1 MKIHLHS
8 QIRVAYG
15 QATEAGRKAS
25 NDDCLGSRLPEEPLL
40 TTKGVAV
47 VIADGV
53 SAAEA
58 GKEASEIAV
67 QNFLTDYYDT
77 PDEWTVKTA
86 GHRVLT
92 AVNRWLYSL
101 GRGFTHAQRGYVT
114 TLSTLIIKSHTAHIF
129 HVGDTRVW
137 RWRTGK
143 LKQITRDHSLR
154 LNATDTQLTRA
165 AGLDL
170 NLEVDYHAVDVREG
184 DAFLLTTDGVHEHQS
199 PAQLSTILRSQNGNL
214 DRTCEQMI
222 LRSLANDSPDNL
234 SCQLLR
240 IDHLPAEGD
249 AAELSRELRQRPFP
263 PDLAPGMTI
272 DGFEIEAEIDASTR
286 SQIYRAHEKETG
298 RRIILKTPSVNY
310 EDDDAYLERFI
321 MEQWIARRI
330 VNPHVVKATK
340 LTREPT
346 FLYNVFEHVDG
357 PTLVQWMARNPQP
370 DIREAQIILC
380 GLIRGL
386 NALHRREV
394 IHRDLK
400 PGNIVLNENGQPVI
414 IDFGACFVAGI
425 DEITAPIERDHVLG
439 TVEFTAPETRL
450 GRRPDARVDQFSLG
464 IIAYQLLTGKHPYG
478 NALDKAQSLR
488 DFSLLRYT
496 PSYEHNPLIPVWLDG
511 AIRKACSVD
520 PQNRY
525 EALSEFEYDLT
536 HPNDKFLLT
545 EPLAKVAN
553 RSLTAWKLTAV
564 ALLALVVMLLIRLM
578 NR

>member
-1 MKIHLHS
+1 MHLHS
-8 QIRVAYG
+8 HIRVAYG
-15 QATEAGRKAS
+15 QATEAGRKAT
-25 NDDCLGSRLPEEPLL
+25 NDDCLGSRMPEEPLL
-40 TTKGVAV
+40 TTKGVAL

-58 GKEASEIAV
+58 GKQASEIAV
-67 QNFLTDYYDT
+67 QNFLTDYFDT
-77 PDEWTVKTA
+77 PDAWTVKTSA
-86 GHRVLT
+86 HRVLT
-92 AVNRWLYSL
+92 AINRWLYSL

-114 TLSTLIIKSHTAHIF
+114 TLSTLIIKSHSAHIF
-129 HVGDTRVW
+129 HIGDTRVW
-137 RWRTGK
+137 RLRGGQVE
-143 LKQITRDHSLR
+143 QITHDHALR
-154 LNATDTQLTRA
+154 INDRDTQLTRA
-165 AGLDL
+165 VGLDL
-170 NLEVDYHAVDVREG
+170 NLEVDYHVTNVREG
-184 DAFLLTTDGVHEHQS
+184 DAFLLTTDGVHEHLGQAGFS
-199 PAQLSTILRSQNGNL
+199 EVFAGLNSNL
-214 DRTCEQMI
+214 DAVCETLI
-222 LRSLANDSPDNL
+222 TRALANGSPDNL

-240 IDHLPAEGD
+240 VDHLPAEES

-263 PDLAPGMTI
+263 PALAPGMVI
-272 DGFEIEAEIDASTR
+272 DGFEVEAEIDASKR
-286 SQIYRAHEKETG
+286 SQIYRVRDRDSGG
-298 RRIILKTPSVNY
+298 RFILKTPSVNF
-310 EDDDAYLERFI
+310 EDDDAYIERFV

-330 VNPHVVKATK
+330 DNSHVVKAAR

-346 FLYNVFEHVDG
+346 FLYNVFEHVAG
-357 PTLVQWMARNPQP
+357 PTLAAWVRDHPQP
-370 DIREAQIILC
+370 DVRQAVCILR

-386 NALHRREV
+386 NALHRREIV
-394 IHRDLK
+394 HRDLK
-400 PGNIVLNENGQPVI
+400 PDNIVLDAEGEPVI

-564 ALLALVVMLLIRLM
+564 ALLALVVMLLILLM

>member
-1 MKIHLHS
+1 M
-8 QIRVAYG
+8 
-15 QATEAGRKAS
+15 
-25 NDDCLGSRLPEEPLL
+25 L

-92 AVNRWLYSL
+92 AVNRWLFSL

-129 HVGDTRVW
+129 HIGDTRVW
-137 RWRTGK
+137 RWRGGK

-170 NLEVDYHAVDVREG
+170 KLEVDYHAIPVREG
-184 DAFLLTTDGVHEHQS
+184 DAFLLTTDGIHEYQS
-199 PAQLSTILRSQNGNL
+199 PQQLAEILRAQNGNL
-214 DRTCEQMI
+214 DVVCNQMI
-222 LRSLANDSPDNL
+222 SRSLANSSPDNL

-240 IDHLPAEGD
+240 IDHLPAEED
-249 AAELSRELRQRPFP
+249 AAELSRELRQLPFP
-263 PDLAPGMTI
+263 PDLAPGMTM
-272 DGFEIEAEIDASTR
+272 DGFEIETEIDTSKR

-357 PTLVQWMARNPQP
+357 PTLTQWMTQHPQP
-370 DIREAQIILC
+370 DIREAQIILR

-386 NALHRREV
+386 NAMHRREV

-464 IIAYQLLTGKHPYG
+464 IIAYQLFTGKHPYG

-525 EALSEFEYDLT
+525 EVLSEFEHDLT

-553 RSLTAWKLTAV
+553 RSLTAWKLTAM
-564 ALLALVVMLLIRLM
+564 ALLALVVMLLILLM

>member
-1 MKIHLHS
+1 MHLHM
-8 QIRVAYG
+8 RGAYG
-15 QATEAGRKAS
+15 QATEAGRKAT
-25 NDDCLGSRLPEEPLL
+25 NDDCLGSRMPEEPLL
-40 TTKGVAV
+40 TTKGVAL

-58 GKEASEIAV
+58 GKQASEIAV
-67 QNFLTDYYDT
+67 QNFLTDYFDT
-77 PDEWTVKTA
+77 PDAWTVKTSA
-86 GHRVLT
+86 HRVLT
-92 AVNRWLYSL
+92 AINRWLYSL

-114 TLSTLIIKSHTAHIF
+114 TLSTLIIKSHSAHIF
-129 HVGDTRVW
+129 HIGDTRVW
-137 RWRTGK
+137 RLRGGQVE
-143 LKQITRDHSLR
+143 QITHDHALR
-154 LNATDTQLTRA
+154 INDRDTQLTRA
-165 AGLDL
+165 VGLDL
-170 NLEVDYHAVDVREG
+170 NLEVDYHVTNVREG
-184 DAFLLTTDGVHEHQS
+184 DAFLLTTDGVHEHLGQAGFGEVFAGLNS
-199 PAQLSTILRSQNGNL
+199 NL
-214 DRTCEQMI
+214 DAVCETLI
-222 LRSLANDSPDNL
+222 TRALANGSPDNL

-240 IDHLPAEGD
+240 VDHLPAEES

-263 PDLAPGMTI
+263 PALAPGMVI
-272 DGFEIEAEIDASTR
+272 DGFEVEAEIDASKR
-286 SQIYRAHEKETG
+286 SQIYRVRDRDSGG
-298 RRIILKTPSVNY
+298 RFILKTPSVNF
-310 EDDDAYLERFI
+310 EDDDAYIERFV

-330 VNPHVVKATK
+330 DNSHVVKAAR

-346 FLYNVFEHVDG
+346 FLYNVFEHVAG
-357 PTLVQWMARNPQP
+357 PTLAAWVRDHPQP
-370 DIREAQIILC
+370 DVRQAVCILR

-386 NALHRREV
+386 NALHRREIV
-394 IHRDLK
+394 HRDLK
-400 PGNIVLNENGQPVI
+400 PDNIVLDAEGEPVI

-564 ALLALVVMLLIRLM
+564 ALLALVVMLLILLM

>member
-1 MKIHLHS
+1 MHLHS
-8 QIRVAYG
+8 HICVAYG
-15 QATEAGRKAS
+15 QATEAGRKAT
-25 NDDCLGSRLPEEPLL
+25 NDDCLGSRMPEEPLL
-40 TTKGVAV
+40 TTKGVAL

-58 GKEASEIAV
+58 GKQASEIAV
-67 QNFLTDYYDT
+67 QNFLTDYFDT
-77 PDEWTVKTA
+77 PDAWTVKTSA
-86 GHRVLT
+86 HRVLT
-92 AVNRWLYSL
+92 AINRWLYSL

-114 TLSTLIIKSHTAHIF
+114 TLSTLIIKSHSAHIF
-129 HVGDTRVW
+129 HIGDTRVW
-137 RWRTGK
+137 RLRGGQVE
-143 LKQITRDHSLR
+143 QITHDHALR
-154 LNATDTQLTRA
+154 INDRDTQLTRA
-165 AGLDL
+165 VGLDL
-170 NLEVDYHAVDVREG
+170 NLEVDYHVTNVREG
-184 DAFLLTTDGVHEHQS
+184 DAFLLTTDGVHEHLGQAGFGEVFAGLNS
-199 PAQLSTILRSQNGNL
+199 NL
-214 DRTCEQMI
+214 DAVCET
-222 LRSLANDSPDNL
+222 LVTRALANGSPDNL

-240 IDHLPAEGD
+240 VDHLPAEES

-263 PDLAPGMTI
+263 PALAPGMVI
-272 DGFEIEAEIDASTR
+272 DGFEVEAEIDASKR
-286 SQIYRAHEKETG
+286 SQIYRVRDRDSGG
-298 RRIILKTPSVNY
+298 RFILKTPSVNF
-310 EDDDAYLERFI
+310 EDDDAYIERFV

-330 VNPHVVKATK
+330 DNSHVVKAAR

-346 FLYNVFEHVDG
+346 FLYNVFEHVAG
-357 PTLVQWMARNPQP
+357 PTLAAWVRDHPQP
-370 DIREAQIILC
+370 DVRQAVCILR

-386 NALHRREV
+386 NALHRREIV
-394 IHRDLK
+394 HRDLK
-400 PGNIVLNENGQPVI
+400 QDNIVLDAEGEPVI

-425 DEITAPIERDHVLG
+425 DEITAPIERNHVLG
-439 TVEFTAPETRL
+439 TIEFTAPETRL

-511 AIRKACSVD
+511 AIRKACSVN

-564 ALLALVVMLLIRLM
+564 ALLALVVALLILLM

>member
-1 MKIHLHS
+1 MHLHS
-8 QIRVAYG
+8 HIRVAYG
-15 QATEAGRKAS
+15 QATEAGRKAT
-25 NDDCLGSRLPEEPLL
+25 NDDCLGSRMPEEPLL
-40 TTKGVAV
+40 TTKGVAL

-58 GKEASEIAV
+58 GKQASEIAV
-67 QNFLTDYYDT
+67 QNFLTDYFDT
-77 PDEWTVKTA
+77 PDAWTVKTSA
-86 GHRVLT
+86 HRVLT
-92 AVNRWLYSL
+92 AINRWLYSL

-114 TLSTLIIKSHTAHIF
+114 TLSTLIIKSHSAHIF
-129 HVGDTRVW
+129 HIGDTRVW
-137 RWRTGK
+137 RLRGGQVE
-143 LKQITRDHSLR
+143 QITHDHALR
-154 LNATDTQLTRA
+154 INDRDTQLTRA
-165 AGLDL
+165 VGLDL
-170 NLEVDYHAVDVREG
+170 NLEVDYHVTNVREG
-184 DAFLLTTDGVHEHQS
+184 DAFLLTTDGVHEHLGQAGFGEVFAGLNS
-199 PAQLSTILRSQNGNL
+199 NL
-214 DRTCEQMI
+214 DAVCETLI
-222 LRSLANDSPDNL
+222 TRALANGSPDNL

-240 IDHLPAEGD
+240 IDHLPAEES

-263 PDLAPGMTI
+263 PALAPGMVI
-272 DGFEIEAEIDASTR
+272 DGFEVEAEIDASKR
-286 SQIYRAHEKETG
+286 SQIYRVRDRDSGG
-298 RRIILKTPSVNY
+298 RFILKTPSVNF
-310 EDDDAYLERFI
+310 EDDDAYIERFV

-330 VNPHVVKATK
+330 DNSHVVKAAR

-346 FLYNVFEHVDG
+346 FLYNVFEHVAG
-357 PTLVQWMARNPQP
+357 PTLAAWVRDHPQP
-370 DIREAQIILC
+370 DVRQAVCILR

-386 NALHRREV
+386 NALHRREIV
-394 IHRDLK
+394 HRDLK
-400 PGNIVLNENGQPVI
+400 PDNIVLDAEGEPVI

-425 DEITAPIERDHVLG
+425 DEISAPIERDHVLG

-564 ALLALVVMLLIRLM
+564 ALVVMLLILLM

>member
-1 MKIHLHS
+1 MHLHS
-8 QIRVAYG
+8 HIRVAYG
-15 QATEAGRKAS
+15 QATEAGRKAT
-25 NDDCLGSRLPEEPLL
+25 NDDCLGSRMPEEPLL
-40 TTKGVAV
+40 TTKGVAL

-58 GKEASEIAV
+58 GKQASEIAV
-67 QNFLTDYYDT
+67 QNFLTDYFDT
-77 PDEWTVKTA
+77 PDAWTVKTSA
-86 GHRVLT
+86 HRVLT
-92 AVNRWLYSL
+92 AINRWLYSL

-114 TLSTLIIKSHTAHIF
+114 TLSTLIIKSHSAHIF
-129 HVGDTRVW
+129 HIGDTRVW
-137 RWRTGK
+137 RLRGGQVE
-143 LKQITRDHSLR
+143 QITHDHALR
-154 LNATDTQLTRA
+154 INDRDTQLTRA
-165 AGLDL
+165 VGLDL
-170 NLEVDYHAVDVREG
+170 NLEVDYHVTNVREG
-184 DAFLLTTDGVHEHQS
+184 DAFLLTTDGVHEHLGQAGFGEVFAGLNS
-199 PAQLSTILRSQNGNL
+199 NL
-214 DRTCEQMI
+214 DAVCETLI
-222 LRSLANDSPDNL
+222 TRALANGSPDNL

-240 IDHLPAEGD
+240 VDHLPAEES

-263 PDLAPGMTI
+263 PALAPGMVI
-272 DGFEIEAEIDASTR
+272 DGFEVEAEIDASKR
-286 SQIYRAHEKETG
+286 SQIYRVRDRDSGG
-298 RRIILKTPSVNY
+298 RFILKTPSVNF
-310 EDDDAYLERFI
+310 EDDDAYIERFV

-330 VNPHVVKATK
+330 DNSHVVKAAR

-346 FLYNVFEHVDG
+346 FLYNVFEHVAG
-357 PTLVQWMARNPQP
+357 PTLAAWVRDHPQP
-370 DIREAQIILC
+370 DVRQAVCILR

-386 NALHRREV
+386 NALHRREIV
-394 IHRDLK
+394 HRDLK
-400 PGNIVLNENGQPVI
+400 PDNIVLDAEGEPVI

-478 NALDKAQSLR
+478 NALDRAQSLR

-525 EALSEFEYDLT
+525 EALSEFEHDLT

-564 ALLALVVMLLIRLM
+564 ALLALVVMLLILLM

>member
-1 MKIHLHS
+1 MHLHS
-8 QIRVAYG
+8 HIRVAYG
-15 QATEAGRKAS
+15 QATEAGRKAT
-25 NDDCLGSRLPEEPLL
+25 NDDCLGSRMPEEPLL
-40 TTKGVAV
+40 TTKGVAL

-58 GKEASEIAV
+58 GKQASEIAV
-67 QNFLTDYYDT
+67 QNFLTDYFDT
-77 PDEWTVKTA
+77 PDAWTVKTSA
-86 GHRVLT
+86 HRVLT
-92 AVNRWLYSL
+92 AINRWLYSL

-114 TLSTLIIKSHTAHIF
+114 TLSTLIIKSHSAHIF
-129 HVGDTRVW
+129 HIGDTRVW
-137 RWRTGK
+137 RLRGGQVE
-143 LKQITRDHSLR
+143 QITHDHALR
-154 LNATDTQLTRA
+154 INDRDTQLTRA
-165 AGLDL
+165 VGLDL
-170 NLEVDYHAVDVREG
+170 NLEVDYHVTNVREG
-184 DAFLLTTDGVHEHQS
+184 DAFLLTTDGVHEHLGQAGFGEVFAGLNS
-199 PAQLSTILRSQNGNL
+199 NL
-214 DRTCEQMI
+214 DAVCETLI
-222 LRSLANDSPDNL
+222 TRALANGSPDNL

-240 IDHLPAEGD
+240 VDHLPAEES

-263 PDLAPGMTI
+263 PALAPGMVI
-272 DGFEIEAEIDASTR
+272 DGFEVEAEIDASKR
-286 SQIYRAHEKETG
+286 SQIYRVRDRDSGG
-298 RRIILKTPSVNY
+298 RFILKTPSVNF
-310 EDDDAYLERFI
+310 EDDDAYIERFV

-330 VNPHVVKATK
+330 DNSHVVKAAR

-346 FLYNVFEHVDG
+346 FLYNVFEHVAG
-357 PTLVQWMARNPQP
+357 PTLAAWVRDHPQP
-370 DIREAQIILC
+370 DVRQAVCILR

-386 NALHRREV
+386 NALHRREIV
-394 IHRDLK
+394 HRDLK
-400 PGNIVLNENGQPVI
+400 PDNIVLDAEGEPVI

-564 ALLALVVMLLIRLM
+564 ALLALVVMLLILLM

>member
-1 MKIHLHS
+1 M
-8 QIRVAYG
+8 
-15 QATEAGRKAS
+15 
-25 NDDCLGSRLPEEPLL
+25 PEEPLL
-40 TTKGVAV
+40 TTKGVAL

-58 GKEASEIAV
+58 GKQASEIAV
-67 QNFLTDYYDT
+67 QNFLTDYFDT
-77 PDEWTVKTA
+77 PDAWTVKTSA
-86 GHRVLT
+86 HRVLT
-92 AVNRWLYSL
+92 AINRWLYSL

-114 TLSTLIIKSHTAHIF
+114 TLSTLIIKSHSAHIF
-129 HVGDTRVW
+129 HIGDTRVW
-137 RWRTGK
+137 RLRGGQVE
-143 LKQITRDHSLR
+143 QITHDHALR
-154 LNATDTQLTRA
+154 INDRDTQLTRA
-165 AGLDL
+165 VGLDL
-170 NLEVDYHAVDVREG
+170 NLEVDYHVTNVREG
-184 DAFLLTTDGVHEHQS
+184 DAFLLTTDGVHEHLGQAGFGEVFAGLNS
-199 PAQLSTILRSQNGNL
+199 NL
-214 DRTCEQMI
+214 DAVCET
-222 LRSLANDSPDNL
+222 LVTRALANGSPDNL

-240 IDHLPAEGD
+240 VDHLPAEES

-263 PDLAPGMTI
+263 PALAPGMVI
-272 DGFEIEAEIDASTR
+272 DGFEVEAEIDASKR
-286 SQIYRAHEKETG
+286 SQIYRVRDRDSGG
-298 RRIILKTPSVNY
+298 RFILKTPSVNF
-310 EDDDAYLERFI
+310 EDDDAYIERFV

-330 VNPHVVKATK
+330 DNSHVVKAAR

-346 FLYNVFEHVDG
+346 FLYNVFEHVAG
-357 PTLVQWMARNPQP
+357 PTLAAWVRDHPQP
-370 DIREAQIILC
+370 DVRQAVCILR

-386 NALHRREV
+386 NALHRREIV
-394 IHRDLK
+394 HRDLK
-400 PGNIVLNENGQPVI
+400 QDNIVLDAEGEPVI

-439 TVEFTAPETRL
+439 TIEFTAPETRL

-511 AIRKACSVD
+511 AIRKACSVN

-564 ALLALVVMLLIRLM
+564 ALLALVVALLILLM

>member
-1 MKIHLHS
+1 MHLHS
-8 QIRVAYG
+8 HIRVAYG
-15 QATEAGRKAS
+15 QATEAGRKAT
-25 NDDCLGSRLPEEPLL
+25 NDDCLGSRMPEEPLL
-40 TTKGVAV
+40 TTKGVAL

-58 GKEASEIAV
+58 GKQASEIAV
-67 QNFLTDYYDT
+67 QNFLTDYFDT
-77 PDEWTVKTA
+77 PDAWTVKTSA
-86 GHRVLT
+86 HRVLT
-92 AVNRWLYSL
+92 AINRWLYSL

-114 TLSTLIIKSHTAHIF
+114 TLSTLIIKSHSAHIF
-129 HVGDTRVW
+129 HIGDTRVW
-137 RWRTGK
+137 RLRGGQVE
-143 LKQITRDHSLR
+143 QITHDHALR
-154 LNATDTQLTRA
+154 INDRDTQLTRA
-165 AGLDL
+165 VGLDL
-170 NLEVDYHAVDVREG
+170 NLEVDYHVTNVREG
-184 DAFLLTTDGVHEHQS
+184 DAFLLTTDGVHEHLGQAGFGEVFAGLNS
-199 PAQLSTILRSQNGNL
+199 NL
-214 DRTCEQMI
+214 DAVCETLI
-222 LRSLANDSPDNL
+222 TRALANGSPDNL

-240 IDHLPAEGD
+240 VDHLPAEES

-263 PDLAPGMTI
+263 PALAPGMVI
-272 DGFEIEAEIDASTR
+272 DGFEVEAEIDASKR
-286 SQIYRAHEKETG
+286 SQIYRVRDRDSGG
-298 RRIILKTPSVNY
+298 RFILKTPSVNF
-310 EDDDAYLERFI
+310 EDDDAYIERFV

-330 VNPHVVKATK
+330 DNSHVVKAAR

-346 FLYNVFEHVDG
+346 FLYNVFEHVAG
-357 PTLVQWMARNPQP
+357 PTLAAWVRDHPQP
-370 DIREAQIILC
+370 DVRQAVCILR

-386 NALHRREV
+386 NALHRREIV
-394 IHRDLK
+394 HRDLK
-400 PGNIVLNENGQPVI
+400 PDNIVLDAEGEPVI

-439 TVEFTAPETRL
+439 TDEFTAPETRL

-496 PSYEHNPLIPVWLDG
+496 PSYEPNPLIPVWLDG

-564 ALLALVVMLLIRLM
+564 ALLALVVMLLILLM

>member
-249 AAELSRELRQRPFP
+249 AVELSRELRQRPFP

-272 DGFEIEAEIDASTR
+272 DGFEIEAEIDASKR

-330 VNPHVVKATK
+330 VNPHVVKAAK

-357 PTLVQWMARNPQP
+357 PTLAQWMTQHPQP
-370 DIREAQIILC
+370 DIREAQIILR

-386 NALHRREV
+386 NAMHRREV

-478 NALDKAQSLR
+478 NALEKAQSLR
-488 DFSLLRYT
+488 DFSLMRYT

-511 AIRKACSVD
+511 AMRKACSVD

-525 EALSEFEYDLT
+525 EALSEFEHDLT

-564 ALLALVVMLLIRLM
+564 ALLALVVMLLIILM

>member
-1 MKIHLHS
+1 M
-8 QIRVAYG
+8 
-15 QATEAGRKAS
+15 
-25 NDDCLGSRLPEEPLL
+25 PEEPLL
-40 TTKGVAV
+40 TTKGVAL

-58 GKEASEIAV
+58 GKQASEIAV
-67 QNFLTDYYDT
+67 QNFLTDYFDT
-77 PDEWTVKTA
+77 PDAWTVKTSA
-86 GHRVLT
+86 HRVLT
-92 AVNRWLYSL
+92 AINRWLYSL

-114 TLSTLIIKSHTAHIF
+114 TLSTLIIKSHSAHIF
-129 HVGDTRVW
+129 HIGDTRVW
-137 RWRTGK
+137 RLRGGQVE
-143 LKQITRDHSLR
+143 QITHDHALR
-154 LNATDTQLTRA
+154 INDRDTQLTRA
-165 AGLDL
+165 VGLDL
-170 NLEVDYHAVDVREG
+170 NLEVDYHVTNVREG
-184 DAFLLTTDGVHEHQS
+184 DAFLLTTDGVHEHLGQAGFGEVFAGLNS
-199 PAQLSTILRSQNGNL
+199 NL
-214 DRTCEQMI
+214 DAVCETLI
-222 LRSLANDSPDNL
+222 TRALANGSPDNL

-240 IDHLPAEGD
+240 VDHLPAEES

-263 PDLAPGMTI
+263 PALAPGMVI
-272 DGFEIEAEIDASTR
+272 DGFEVEAEIDASKR
-286 SQIYRAHEKETG
+286 SQIYRVRDRDSGG
-298 RRIILKTPSVNY
+298 RFILKTPSVNF
-310 EDDDAYLERFI
+310 EDDDAYIERFV

-330 VNPHVVKATK
+330 DNSHVVKAAR

-346 FLYNVFEHVDG
+346 FLYNVFEHVAG
-357 PTLVQWMARNPQP
+357 PTLAAWVRDHPQP
-370 DIREAQIILC
+370 DVRQAVCILR

-386 NALHRREV
+386 NALHRREIV
-394 IHRDLK
+394 HRDLK
-400 PGNIVLNENGQPVI
+400 PDNIVLDAEGEPVI

-564 ALLALVVMLLIRLM
+564 ALLALVVMLLILLM

>member
-1 MKIHLHS
+1 MHLKSHIQVS
-8 QIRVAYG
+8 YG
-15 QATEAGRKAS
+15 QASETGRKEV

-58 GKEASEIAV
+58 GKQASEIAV

-86 GHRVLT
+86 GHRVIT
-92 AVNRWLYSL
+92 AVNRWLFSL

-129 HVGDTRVW
+129 HIGDTRIW
-137 RWRTGK
+137 RWRNGK
-143 LKQITRDHSLR
+143 LQQITHDHALR
-154 LNATDTQLTRA
+154 LNDTDTQLTRA

-170 NLEVDYHAVDVREG
+170 KLDVDYHAVDVRQG
-184 DAFLLTTDGVHEHQS
+184 DAFLLTTDGVHEYQ
-199 PAQLSTILRSQNGNL
+199 ATDQLADMLRAQNGNL
-214 DRTCEQMI
+214 DHVCDRMVTGAYEN
-222 LRSLANDSPDNL
+222 ASPDNL

-240 IDHLPAEGD
+240 IDHLPDEED

-263 PDLAPGMTI
+263 PDLAPGMSM
-272 DGFEIEAEIDASTR
+272 DGFEIEAEIDASKR
-286 SQIYRAHEKETG
+286 SQIYRAYNSSTG

-330 VNPHVVKATK
+330 DNPHVVKATR
-340 LTREPT
+340 LEYEPT
-346 FLYNVFEHVDG
+346 FLYNAFEHVNG
-357 PTLVQWMARNPQP
+357 PTLGQWMEAHPQP
-370 DIREAQIILC
+370 EIREVQFILR

-400 PGNIVLNENGQPVI
+400 PGNVVLNEQGEPVI
-414 IDFGACFVAGI
+414 IDFGACYVAGI
-425 DEITAPIERDHVLG
+425 DEITAPIERDQVLG
-439 TVEFTAPETRL
+439 TVDFTAPEIRL
-450 GRRPDARVDQFSLG
+450 GRRPEPRSDQFSLG
-464 IIAYQLLTGKHPYG
+464 ILAYQMLTGQHPYG
-478 NALDKAQSLR
+478 PALEKALSLR
-488 DFSLLRYT
+488 DFSLLRYQ
-496 PSYEHNPLIPVWLDG
+496 PSYEHNPLIPPWVDG
-511 AIRKACSVD
+511 ALRKACAID
-520 PQNRY
+520 PKNRY

-536 HPNDKFLLT
+536 HPNDKYLLT
-545 EPLAKVAN
+545 QPLTQVVN
-553 RSLTAWKLTAV
+553 RSLIAWK
-564 ALLALVVMLLIRLM
+564 VVSIVLFVVVIVLLILLLTP
-578 NR
+578 

>member
-1 MKIHLHS
+1 LKIHLHS

-170 NLEVDYHAVDVREG
+170 KLEVDYHAIPVREG
-184 DAFLLTTDGVHEHQS
+184 DAFLLTTDGIHEYQS
-199 PAQLSTILRSQNGNL
+199 PQQLAEILGAQNGNL
-214 DRTCEQMI
+214 DVVCNQMI
-222 LRSLANDSPDNL
+222 SRSLANSSPDNL

-240 IDHLPAEGD
+240 IDHLPAEED
-249 AAELSRELRQRPFP
+249 AAELSRELRQLPFP
-263 PDLAPGMTI
+263 PDLAPGMTM
-272 DGFEIEAEIDASTR
+272 DGFEIETEIDTSKR
-286 SQIYRAHEKETG
+286 SQIYRAREKETG

-357 PTLVQWMARNPQP
+357 PTLAQWMTQHPQP
-370 DIREAQIILC
+370 DIREAQIILR

-386 NALHRREV
+386 NAMHRREV

-564 ALLALVVMLLIRLM
+564 ALLALVMMLLIILM

>member
-1 MKIHLHS
+1 MHLKSHI
-8 QIRVAYG
+8 QVTYG
-15 QATEAGRKAS
+15 QASEAGRKEV

-86 GHRVLT
+86 GHRVIT
-92 AVNRWLYSL
+92 AVNRWLFSL

-129 HVGDTRVW
+129 HIGDTRIW
-137 RWRTGK
+137 RWREGK
-143 LKQITRDHSLR
+143 LQQLTHDHALR
-154 LNATDTQLTRA
+154 LNDTDTQLTRA
-165 AGLDL
+165 AGLDPKL
-170 NLEVDYHAVDVREG
+170 DVDYHAVDVRQG
-184 DAFLLTTDGVHEHQS
+184 DAFLLTTDGVHEYQA
-199 PAQLSTILRSQNGNL
+199 PEELSDTLRSQNGNL
-214 DRTCEQMI
+214 DRVCEHMVS
-222 LRSLANDSPDNL
+222 RSLANASPDNL

-240 IDHLPAEGD
+240 IDHLPDEED

-263 PDLAPGMTI
+263 PDLAPGMRM
-272 DGFEIEAEIDASTR
+272 DGFEIEAEIDASKR
-286 SQIYRAHEKETG
+286 SQIYRAHNRDTG
-298 RRIILKTPSVNY
+298 HRIILKTPSVNY

-330 VNPHVVKATK
+330 DNPHVVKATR
-340 LTREPT
+340 LEHEPT
-346 FLYNVFEHVDG
+346 FLYNAFEHVNG
-357 PTLVQWMARNPQP
+357 PTLSQWMAANPQP
-370 DIREAQIILC
+370 EIREVQFILR

-400 PGNIVLNENGQPVI
+400 PGNVVLNEKGEAVI
-414 IDFGACFVAGI
+414 IDFGACYVAGI

-439 TVEFTAPETRL
+439 TVDFTAPEIRL
-450 GRRPDARVDQFSLG
+450 GRRPDARSDQFSLG
-464 IIAYQLLTGKHPYG
+464 ILAYQMLTGHHPYG
-478 NALDKAQSLR
+478 AALEKAQSLR
-488 DFSLLRYT
+488 DFSLLEYR
-496 PSYEHNPLIPVWLDG
+496 PSYEHNPLIPPWVDG
-511 AIRKACSVD
+511 ALRKACAID
-520 PQNRY
+520 PKNRY

-536 HPNDKFLLT
+536 HPNDKYLLT
-545 EPLAKVAN
+545 QPLAKVAN
-553 RSLTAWKLTAV
+553 RSLTAWKILAGV
-564 ALLALVVMLLIRLM
+564 LLALVVALLILLM

>member
-1 MKIHLHS
+1 MHLHS
-8 QIRVAYG
+8 HIRVAYG
-15 QATEAGRKAS
+15 QATEAGRKAT
-25 NDDCLGSRLPEEPLL
+25 NDDCLGSRMPEEPLL
-40 TTKGVAV
+40 TTKGVAL

-58 GKEASEIAV
+58 GKQASEIAV
-67 QNFLTDYYDT
+67 QNFLTDYFDT
-77 PDEWTVKTA
+77 PDAWTVKTSA
-86 GHRVLT
+86 HRVLT
-92 AVNRWLYSL
+92 AINRWLYSL

-114 TLSTLIIKSHTAHIF
+114 TLSTLIIKSHSAHIF
-129 HVGDTRVW
+129 HIGDTRVW
-137 RWRTGK
+137 RLRGGQVE
-143 LKQITRDHSLR
+143 QITHDHALR
-154 LNATDTQLTRA
+154 INDRDTQLTRA
-165 AGLDL
+165 VGLDL
-170 NLEVDYHAVDVREG
+170 NLEVDYHVTNVREG
-184 DAFLLTTDGVHEHQS
+184 DAFLLTTDGVHEHLGQAGFGEVFAGLNS
-199 PAQLSTILRSQNGNL
+199 NL
-214 DRTCEQMI
+214 DAVCETLI
-222 LRSLANDSPDNL
+222 TRALANGSPDNL

-240 IDHLPAEGD
+240 VDHLPAEES

-263 PDLAPGMTI
+263 PALAPGMVI
-272 DGFEIEAEIDASTR
+272 DGFEVEAEIDASKR
-286 SQIYRAHEKETG
+286 SQIYRVRDRDSGG
-298 RRIILKTPSVNY
+298 RFILKTPSVNF
-310 EDDDAYLERFI
+310 EDDDAYIERFV

-330 VNPHVVKATK
+330 DNSHVVKAAR

-346 FLYNVFEHVDG
+346 FLYNVFEHVAG
-357 PTLVQWMARNPQP
+357 PTLAAWVRDHPQP
-370 DIREAQIILC
+370 DVRQAVCILR

-386 NALHRREV
+386 NAMHRREV

-564 ALLALVVMLLIRLM
+564 ALLALVVMLLILLM

>member
-1 MKIHLHS
+1 MHLHS
-8 QIRVAYG
+8 HIRVAYG
-15 QATEAGRKAS
+15 QATEAGRKAT
-25 NDDCLGSRLPEEPLL
+25 NDDCLGSRMPEEPLL
-40 TTKGVAV
+40 TTKGVAL

-58 GKEASEIAV
+58 GKQASEIAV
-67 QNFLTDYYDT
+67 QNFLTDYFDT
-77 PDEWTVKTA
+77 PDAWTVKTSA
-86 GHRVLT
+86 HRVLT
-92 AVNRWLYSL
+92 AINRWLYSL

-114 TLSTLIIKSHTAHIF
+114 TLSTLIIKSHSAHIF
-129 HVGDTRVW
+129 HIGDTRVW
-137 RWRTGK
+137 RLRGGQVE
-143 LKQITRDHSLR
+143 QITHDHALR
-154 LNATDTQLTRA
+154 INDRDTQLTRA
-165 AGLDL
+165 VGLDL
-170 NLEVDYHAVDVREG
+170 NLEVDYHVTNVREG
-184 DAFLLTTDGVHEHQS
+184 DAFLLTTDGVHEHLGQAGFGEVFAGLNS
-199 PAQLSTILRSQNGNL
+199 NL
-214 DRTCEQMI
+214 DAVCETLI
-222 LRSLANDSPDNL
+222 TRALANGSPDNL

-240 IDHLPAEGD
+240 VDHLPAEES

-263 PDLAPGMTI
+263 PALAPGMVI
-272 DGFEIEAEIDASTR
+272 DGFEVEAEIDASKR
-286 SQIYRAHEKETG
+286 SQIYRVRDRDSGG
-298 RRIILKTPSVNY
+298 RFILKTPSVNF
-310 EDDDAYLERFI
+310 EDDDAYIERFV

-330 VNPHVVKATK
+330 DNSHVVKAAR

-346 FLYNVFEHVDG
+346 FLYNVFEHVAG
-357 PTLVQWMARNPQP
+357 PTLAAWVRDHPQP
-370 DIREAQIILC
+370 DVRQAVCILR

-386 NALHRREV
+386 NALHRREIV
-394 IHRDLK
+394 HRDLK
-400 PGNIVLNENGQPVI
+400 PDNIVLDAEGEPVI

-496 PSYEHNPLIPVWLDG
+496 PSYEPNPLIPVWLDG

-564 ALLALVVMLLIRLM
+564 ALLALVVMLLILLM

>member
-1 MKIHLHS
+1 MT
-8 QIRVAYG
+8 YG
-15 QATEAGRKAS
+15 QASEAGRKEV

-86 GHRVLT
+86 GHRVIT
-92 AVNRWLYSL
+92 AVNRWLFSL

-129 HVGDTRVW
+129 HIGDTRIW
-137 RWRTGK
+137 RWREGK
-143 LKQITRDHSLR
+143 LQQLTHDHALR
-154 LNATDTQLTRA
+154 LNDTDTQLTRA
-165 AGLDL
+165 AGLDPKL
-170 NLEVDYHAVDVREG
+170 DVDYHAVDVRQG
-184 DAFLLTTDGVHEHQS
+184 DAFLLTTDGVHEYQA
-199 PAQLSTILRSQNGNL
+199 PEELSDTLRSQNGNL
-214 DRTCEQMI
+214 DRVCEHMVS
-222 LRSLANDSPDNL
+222 RSLANASPDNL

-240 IDHLPAEGD
+240 IDHLPDEED

-263 PDLAPGMTI
+263 PDLAPGMRM
-272 DGFEIEAEIDASTR
+272 DGFEIEAEIDASKR
-286 SQIYRAHEKETG
+286 SQIYRAHNRDTG
-298 RRIILKTPSVNY
+298 HRIILKTPSVNY

-330 VNPHVVKATK
+330 DNPHVVKATR
-340 LTREPT
+340 LEHEPT
-346 FLYNVFEHVDG
+346 FLYNAFEHVNG
-357 PTLVQWMARNPQP
+357 PTLSQWMAANPQP
-370 DIREAQIILC
+370 EIREVQFILR

-400 PGNIVLNENGQPVI
+400 PGNVVLNEKGEAVI
-414 IDFGACFVAGI
+414 IDFGACYVAGI

-439 TVEFTAPETRL
+439 TVDFTAPEIRL
-450 GRRPDARVDQFSLG
+450 GRRPDARSDQFSLG
-464 IIAYQLLTGKHPYG
+464 ILAYQMLTGHHPYG
-478 NALDKAQSLR
+478 AALEKAQSLR
-488 DFSLLRYT
+488 DFSLLEYR
-496 PSYEHNPLIPVWLDG
+496 PSYEHNPLIPPWVDG
-511 AIRKACSVD
+511 ALRKACAID
-520 PQNRY
+520 PKNRY

-536 HPNDKFLLT
+536 HPNDKYLLT
-545 EPLAKVAN
+545 QPLAKVAN
-553 RSLTAWKLTAV
+553 RSLTAWKILAGV
-564 ALLALVVMLLIRLM
+564 LLALVVALLILLM